1 MKGRTMN
8 SSPPLIPVK
17 PAPLQYDLP
26 NFAAAIEAGSTVRI
40 VALGSSTMSGEGGIA
55 AFPYRLEAVLRD
67 KYDNRRIDVVN
78 RGVGGEEAPKELERL
93 KRDVI
98 DERPSLLIWQM
109 GTNSVWQKP
118 EDHPPSHEQT
128 ITALREGIRRVREKG
143 SIDIIL
149 MDPQCVPAMLTE
161 ATRAATDKMVS
172 AIAEVSRQE
181 RVNLFRRFELMKG
194 WHHVEKISFDR
205 MVDPGDKDRLHDS
218 DWATQK
224 LTSVLSD
231 LIVARVPKPVPV
243 KAFVIAAETVKD
255 EATFSEYRKAVPAT
269 LEAFGGKFTVRGGHL
284 DSLEGK
290 WPHPR
295 LVIIEFPSREAA
307 EGWYKSPAYQEI
319 IGLRQRSSVG
329 DLVIVEGQVD

>member
-1 MKGRTMN
+1 MN
-8 SSPPLIPVK
+8 SSPPLIPAK
-17 PAPLQYDLP
+17 PAPLEYELP
-26 NFAAAIEAGSTVRI
+26 NFAAAIRAESTVRI

-67 KYDNRRIDVVN
+67 GYDNRRIDVVN

-98 DERPSLLIWQM
+98 DEKPSLLIWQM
-109 GTNSVWQKP
+109 GTNSVWQKK

-149 MDPQCVPAMLTE
+149 MDPQCVPAMLTAATRE
-161 ATRAATDKMVS
+161 ATELMVA

-181 RVNLFRRFELMKG
+181 HVNLFRRFELMKG
-194 WHHVEKISFDR
+194 WHDVEDIPFDR
-205 MVDPGDKDRLHDS
+205 IVDPGDPDRLHDS

-224 LTSVLSD
+224 LTAVLRD
-231 LIVARVPKPVPV
+231 LILARVPKPVHQ
-243 KAFVIAAETVKD
+243 KAFVVAAETIKD
-255 EATFSEYRKAVPAT
+255 EAVFAEYRKAVPAT
-269 LEAFGGKFTVRGGHL
+269 LEAFGGRFIVRGGHL
-284 DSLEGK
+284 TSLEGK
-290 WPHPR
+290 WPDPR

-307 EGWYKSPAYQEI
+307 EGWYRSPAYQKI
-319 IGLRQRSSVG
+319 IALRLNSSVG
-329 DLVIVEGQVD
+329 NLVIVEGQVD

>member
-17 PAPLQYDLP
+17 PAPLDYELP
-26 NFAAAIEAGSTVRI
+26 NFTKAIEAGSTVRI

-93 KRDVI
+93 KRDVM
-98 DERPSLLIWQM
+98 DEKPSLLIWQM

-128 ITALREGIRRVREKG
+128 IAALREGILRVRAERT
-143 SIDIIL
+143 IDIIL

-161 ATRAATDKMVS
+161 AVRGATDKMVA
-172 AIAEVSRQE
+172 AIAEVSGQE

-194 WHHVEKISFDR
+194 WHHVEKIAYDR
-205 MVDPGDKDRLHDS
+205 MVDPGDSDRLHDS
-218 DWATQK
+218 DWVTRR
-224 LTSVLSD
+224 LTAALGD
-231 LIVARVPKPVPV
+231 IILARVPKPTPLS
-243 KAFVIAAETVKD
+243 
-255 EATFSEYRKAVPAT
+255 ATT
-269 LEAFGGKFTVRGGHL
+269 
-284 DSLEGK
+284 
-290 WPHPR
+290 
-295 LVIIEFPSREAA
+295 
-307 EGWYKSPAYQEI
+307 
-319 IGLRQRSSVG
+319 
-329 DLVIVEGQVD
+329 